1 MTNVYYPPD
10 NKLDLPATA
19 ADFGASVGGA
29 NQNEFRFRN
38 AIQAA
43 ASAGG
48 TAVCDFGMPP
58 IGYYW
63 MIERIVVKG
72 AGTVNVYIAG
82 VADVNIAD
90 FTAAGS
96 GDVADEAS
104 PIFVPIGQD
113 FSVVFTGAGAGTLCT
128 ATVQGKAIRAS

>member
-1 MTNVYYPPD
+1 MTRLYYPPAS
-10 NKLDLPATA
+10 KLGLPATA
-19 ADFGASVGGA
+19 ADFGASVGRVD
-29 NQNEFRFRN
+29 QRQFRFRN

-63 MIERIVVKG
+63 LIERIVVKG

-90 FTAAGS
+90 YTASGS
-96 GDVADEAS
+96 GDVADESS

-113 FSVVFTGAGAGTLCT
+113 
-128 ATVQGKAIRAS
+128 